1 MENDKYLITGAG
13 SGFGKSM
20 AFGLAKKGYDV
31 IASVEVLSQVSV
43 LKKEAEEKKIQLT
56 VEKLDVTD
64 PVDRERAGTWDVD
77 VLVNNAGI
85 SEGGGVADIPEKN
98 LRNQFEVNVFG
109 PILLT
114 QIIAKQMAKKSH
126 GRIVFISS
134 VSGIMADPLS
144 GPYGSSKFSIEAFA
158 DALSKEMQEF
168 HVEVSVINPGPY
180 LTGFNDREF
189 ERWKTWQDDPKERL
203 FDYQKAAF
211 PYEQLNPKSPIHGML
226 DVVTGKTKKYRNV
239 FPSLMM
245 PMVKKRQRELWQ
257 RKSDE
262 EIGER
267 HKLVQKSYDIDP
279 ETSMKEA
286 VIDRIKDIF

>member
-1 MENDKYLITGAG
+1 
-13 SGFGKSM
+13 M

-114 QIIAKQMAKKSH
+114 QNFAKKMKTK
-126 GRIVFISS
+126 GQGKIVFMSS
-134 VSGIMADPLS
+134 VAGFSANPLS
-144 GPYGSSKFSIEAFA
+144 GPYAASKFAIEAFA
-158 DALSKEMQEF
+158 ESLSKEMQEF
-168 HVEVSVINPGPY
+168 NVQVATINPGPY

-189 ERWKTWQDDPKERL
+189 DRFKSWKDNPTERL
-203 FDYQKAAF
+203 FDYEKINYAS
-211 PYEQLNPKSPIHGML
+211 EQYDPEEVTQPSI
-226 DVVTGKTKKYRNV
+226 DVLTGKTNQYRNV
-239 FPSLMM
+239 IPEDMIPDQKEKQEEVWNRRTDNQLGKQHETI
-245 PMVKKRQRELWQ
+245 KKAYTIE
-257 RKSDE
+257 KGKPATD
-262 EIGER
+262 
-267 HKLVQKSYDIDP
+267 
-279 ETSMKEA
+279 A
-286 VIDRIKDIF
+286 